1 MGERAMSIAIP
12 LHNQAHA
19 VERHAGA
26 LSDITYSQGNDY
38 TVLPDIYQDN
48 HNLVIWQRPLSDEL
62 IAHIAQC
69 IAENPRLNLEKGIA
83 ANAIADDINAALA
96 PLGFNKALTEDI
108 ASLVDMFCC
117 LFDLKR
123 AGLRLKVLEQ
133 AMCPRFHVDWVPC
146 RLVTTYSGT
155 GTQWIPHNKVDRTK
169 LGTGNNGMPDDKS
182 GLCNDTRAIQLL
194 RSGDV
199 ALLKGEG
206 WEGNEGA
213 GLVHRSPPNNV
224 NEKRLLLTLDF
235 IS

>member
-1 MGERAMSIAIP
+1 MSIATP
-12 LHNQAHA
+12 LHNQVHSN
-19 VERHAGA
+19 EQHAGA
-26 LSDITYSQGNDY
+26 FGEMIYSQGNDY

-48 HNLVIWQRPLSDEL
+48 HNLVIWQRSLGKEL
-62 IAHIAQC
+62 IAHVAHC

-83 ANAIADDINAALA
+83 ANAINEDINFALA
-96 PLGFNKALTEDI
+96 PLGFNEELTENI

-146 RLVTTYSGT
+146 RLVTTFSGT
-155 GTQWIPHNKVDRTK
+155 GTQWIPHDKVDRTK

-182 GLCNDTRAIQLL
+182 GLYRDASAIQVL
-194 RSGDV
+194 SKGDV

-213 GLVHRSPPNNV
+213 GLVHRSPPNNA